1 MQSETSDLKIHV
13 YGHSSADPEAVAK
26 LFGGD
31 WVQQV
36 ESDSDLGIFVIDP
49 SAGIDQTT
57 IDLWAGLDD
66 YLVPRIVVVTH
77 LEKLEADFD
86 DAVMVANRVFEKV
99 VTPFLVLHDE
109 GGFPIALISLS
120 DLIIIDYSTNPPS
133 KKMSEPEHQTLVQEF
148 RDEYLEAIE
157 SSGVDAFAA
166 GLVFPAIPLW
176 IDKGIGVDIVTRYIQ
191 ELKK

>member
-13 YGHSSADPEAVAK
+13 YGHPSADPEAVAK
-26 LFGGD
+26 LFGGH
-31 WVQQV
+31 WVEQV
-36 ESDSDLGIFVIDP
+36 ESDSDLGIFAIDP
-49 SAGIDQTT
+49 SAGIDQKT

-66 YLVPRIVVVTH
+66 FLVPRIVVVTH

-99 VTPFLVLHDE
+99 ITPYLVLHDE
-109 GGFPIALISLS
+109 NGLPIALISLS
-120 DLIIIDYSTNPPS
+120 DLSIIDYSTNPPS

-148 RDEYLEAIE
+148 RDEYVEAVE
-157 SSGVDAFAA
+157 SAGNGAFAA

-176 IDKGIGVDIVTRYIQ
+176 IEKGMGVDVVREYIQ
-191 ELKK
+191 EL

>member
-13 YGHSSADPEAVAK
+13 YGHPSADPEAVAN
-26 LFGGD
+26 LFGGQ
-31 WVQQV
+31 WLQQV
-36 ESDSDLGIFVIDP
+36 ESDSDLAIFVIDP
-49 SAGIDQTT
+49 SAGIDQKT

-99 VTPFLVLHDE
+99 ITPYLVLHDDA
-109 GGFPIALISLS
+109 GLPIALIGLA
-120 DLIIIDYSTNPPS
+120 DLQIIDYSTSPAT

-157 SSGVDAFAA
+157 SSGHDAFAA
-166 GLVFPAIPLW
+166 GLIFPAVPLW
-176 IDKGIGVDIVTRYIQ
+176 IEKGIGVDIVTQYIDQ
-191 ELKK
+191 LKK